1 MIKYSEEFDSNYD
14 DELDVWTESKCDDPV
29 CEYCSIRPERPSM
42 INEKREHIGYI
53 DREEGF
59 YKLYAPPKGSI
70 VTHAFILCK
79 YCDGA
84 IYHCMG
90 PKYDA
95 VCFDCY
101 EKDPE
106 LR

>member
-1 MIKYSEEFDSNYD
+1 MEDRKQ
-14 DELDVWTESKCDDPV
+14 
-29 CEYCSIRPERPSM
+29 
-42 INEKREHIGYI
+42 IGWI
-53 DREEGF
+53 EREEGY
-59 YKLYAPPKGSI
+59 YKLYEPPKDSI
-70 VTHAFILCK
+70 VTRAFVLCK
-79 YCDGA
+79 YCNTA
-84 IYHCMG
+84 IATCMG

>member
-1 MIKYSEEFDSNYD
+1 MTEER
-14 DELDVWTESKCDDPV
+14 KQ
-29 CEYCSIRPERPSM
+29 
-42 INEKREHIGYI
+42 IGWI
-53 DREEGF
+53 EREEG
-59 YKLYAPPKGSI
+59 YYRLYEPVKGSI

-79 YCDGA
+79 YCNTTIA
-84 IYHCMG
+84 SCMG

>member
-1 MIKYSEEFDSNYD
+1 M
-14 DELDVWTESKCDDPV
+14 
-29 CEYCSIRPERPSM
+29 CSSDL
-42 INEKREHIGYI
+42 REHIGYI

-84 IYHCMG
+84 ISSCNG
-90 PKYDA
+90 PRYDA
-95 VCFDCY
+95 VCFNCY

>member
-1 MIKYSEEFDSNYD
+1 MCVLLQAGDMEDRKQ
-14 DELDVWTESKCDDPV
+14 
-29 CEYCSIRPERPSM
+29 
-42 INEKREHIGYI
+42 IGWI
-53 DREEGF
+53 EREEG
-59 YKLYAPPKGSI
+59 YYRLYEPPKDSI

-79 YCDGA
+79 YCNGA
-84 IYHCMG
+84 IASCMG

-95 VCFDCY
+95 VCFTCY

>member
-1 MIKYSEEFDSNYD
+1 MTNKNIKAGAEIHAGDGGYEIGTKAGYEAFV
-14 DELDVWTESKCDDPV
+14 E
-29 CEYCSIRPERPSM
+29 IR
-42 INEKREHIGYI
+42 NHIGYI
-53 DREEGF
+53 EREEGF
-59 YKLYAPPKGSI
+59 YKLYSPPKDSI

-79 YCDGA
+79 YCNGA

-95 VCFDCY
+95 VCFTCY
-101 EKDPE
+101 DKDPE

>member
-1 MIKYSEEFDSNYD
+1 MEDRKQ
-14 DELDVWTESKCDDPV
+14 
-29 CEYCSIRPERPSM
+29 
-42 INEKREHIGYI
+42 IGWI
-53 DREEGF
+53 EREEGY
-59 YKLYAPPKGSI
+59 YKLYEPPKDSI
-70 VTHAFILCK
+70 VTRAFVLCK
-79 YCDGA
+79 YCNTTIA
-84 IYHCMG
+84 TCMG

>member
-1 MIKYSEEFDSNYD
+1 MEE
-14 DELDVWTESKCDDPV
+14 
-29 CEYCSIRPERPSM
+29 ER
-42 INEKREHIGYI
+42 KHIGYI
-53 DREEGF
+53 EREEGF
-59 YKLYAPPKGSI
+59 YKLYAPPKGAI

-79 YCDGA
+79 YCNKA
-84 IYHCMG
+84 IDSCMG